1 MAKPLTR
8 DGAIPLLEDAVH
20 LLRRAPLATLLCHL
34 VGSAPLA
41 LGLLIFWNDVT
52 NTHTSNSA
60 CAIESMVL
68 ALLLAWMNCW
78 RAVFAGRL
86 RRLLSGAADAP
97 WSWRRVWNLLAG
109 QAFLGST
116 RLIAVPAAG
125 LIVFPFAWVVSFY
138 RSATALGDR
147 DDLDVLQLIA
157 RARHL
162 AGMQKRQ
169 SWSVLPILFFLG
181 LLVTVNLALALAV
194 LPQLVRIFTGYESDF
209 SRSGVYFIFNPLFLL
224 SVVSISWMVFDP
236 FTQAVFCV
244 RCFHGESI
252 TSGEDLRAG
261 LRALVA
267 SAVLLLLLLV
277 PFHSAA
283 AAVSPQNLEVSV
295 RKAEFAHE
303 YDWRLPPPGAAADQ
317 PVSWFVKV
325 TDRIVDSLSAA
336 KDAVGN
342 LIHSLFDWLRRQLNL
357 IPSSP
362 PGAMPATGLH
372 QGIYILIAAVVVFA
386 LWFAWRRR
394 WFGRARP
401 KLAAVYSLPAVNLD
415 AEDLTADR
423 LPEESW
429 LDLAARSLDE
439 RNFRSALRAFY
450 LANLAWL
457 GRREFLT
464 IHPGKTNREYEIEL
478 RRKARSFAE
487 ARRLFSVNVAAFE
500 RAWYGLHEVT
510 ADDTAEFRRRT
521 DAMKQGVPA

>member
-8 DGAIPLLEDAVH
+8 DGAIPLLDDAVR
-20 LLRRAPLATLLCHL
+20 LIRSAPVSTMLCHL

-52 NTHTSNSA
+52 NTHTSNST
-60 CAIESMVL
+60 CAVESMVL

-86 RRLLSGAADAP
+86 RRLLSGTADAP
-97 WSWRRVWNLLAG
+97 WSWRRVLNLIAS

-125 LIVFPFAWVVSFY
+125 LIVFPFAWVVAFY
-138 RSATALGDR
+138 RSATALADR

-157 RARHL
+157 RARDL
-162 AGMQKRQ
+162 AGLQRRQ

-181 LLVTVNLALALAV
+181 LLVTVNLALALAM
-194 LPQLVRIFTGYESDF
+194 LPQLVRIFTGYESAF

-224 SVVSISWMVFDP
+224 SVLSVSWMVFDP
-236 FTQAVFCV
+236 FTQAVYCV

-261 LRALVA
+261 LRALMA
-267 SAVLLLLLLV
+267 SALVLLLLLV

-283 AAVSPQNLEVSV
+283 AVSPQDLEASV
-295 RKAEFAHE
+295 RKAELAHE
-303 YDWRLPPPGAAADQ
+303 YDWRLPPPGAANH

-336 KDAVGN
+336 KDAIGN
-342 LIHSLFDWLRRQLNL
+342 FIHSLFDWLKRQLDFL
-357 IPSSP
+357 PSAP
-362 PGAMPATGLH
+362 PGAMPTTGLH
-372 QGIYILIAAVVVFA
+372 RGIYILIAAVVIFA
-386 LWFAWRRR
+386 LWIAWRRR
-394 WFGRARP
+394 WFERARP
-401 KLAAVYSLPAVNLD
+401 KLANIHALPAINLD

-429 LDLAARSLDE
+429 LRLAARSLDD

-457 GRREFLT
+457 GRRELLT

-510 ADDTAEFRRRT
+510 ADDAAEFRRRV

>member
-20 LLRRAPLATLLCHL
+20 LVRRAPASTMLCHL

-52 NTHTSNSA
+52 NTHTSNST

-68 ALLLAWMNCW
+68 ALLLTWMNCW

-97 WSWRRVWNLLAG
+97 WSWQRVWNLLAG

-138 RSATALGDR
+138 RSATALADR

-162 AGMQKRQ
+162 AGLQRRQ

-181 LLVTVNLALALAV
+181 LLVTVNLALALAM

-224 SVVSISWMVFDP
+224 SVVAVSWMVFDP
-236 FTQAVFCV
+236 FTQAVYCV

-267 SAVLLLLLLV
+267 SALVLLLLLV

-283 AAVSPQNLEVSV
+283 AVSPQDLEASV
-295 RKAEFAHE
+295 RKAELAHE
-303 YDWRLPPPGAAADQ
+303 YDWRLPPPAATDH

-325 TDRIVDSLSAA
+325 TDRIVDGLSAA
-336 KDAVGN
+336 KDAAGN
-342 LIHSLFDWLRRQLNL
+342 FIHSLFDWLKRQLDL
-357 IPSSP
+357 IPAAP

-372 QGIYILIAAVVVFA
+372 RGIYILIAAVALFA
-386 LWFAWRRR
+386 LWIAWRRR

-401 KLAAVYSLPAVNLD
+401 KVANIHSLPAIDLQ

-429 LDLAARSLDE
+429 LRLAARSLDD
-439 RNFRSALRAFY
+439 RNFRAALRAFY

-457 GRREFLT
+457 GRRELLT

-478 RRKARSFAE
+478 RRKARSLAE

-510 ADDTAEFRRRT
+510 ADDAAEFRRRV
-521 DAMKQGVPA
+521 DAIKQGVPA

>member
-1 MAKPLTR
+1 MRTP
-8 DGAIPLLEDAVH
+8 
-20 LLRRAPLATLLCHL
+20 
-34 VGSAPLA
+34 
-41 LGLLIFWNDVT
+41 
-52 NTHTSNSA
+52 
-60 CAIESMVL
+60 
-68 ALLLAWMNCW
+68 
-78 RAVFAGRL
+78 
-86 RRLLSGAADAP
+86 
-97 WSWRRVWNLLAG
+97 
-109 QAFLGST
+109 
-116 RLIAVPAAG
+116 
-125 LIVFPFAWVVSFY
+125 AWVVAFY

-162 AGMQKRQ
+162 AGLQKRQ
-169 SWSVLPILFFLG
+169 SWSVLPMLFFLG
-181 LLVTVNLALALAV
+181 LLVAVNLALALAV

-224 SVVSISWMVFDP
+224 SVASVSWMVFDP
-236 FTQAVFCV
+236 FTQAVYGV

-261 LRALVA
+261 LRALAACAV
-267 SAVLLLLLLV
+267 VLLLLLA

-283 AAVSPQNLEVSV
+283 AVSPHDLEASV
-295 RKAEFAHE
+295 RKAELAHE
-303 YDWRLPPPGAAADQ
+303 YDWRLPPPGATADQ

-336 KDAVGN
+336 KDAIGN
-342 LIHSLFDWLRRQLNL
+342 FIHSLYDWLKRQLDF
-357 IPSSP
+357 IPSAP
-362 PGAMPATGLH
+362 PGAMPSTGLH
-372 QGIYILIAAVVVFA
+372 HGIYVLIAAVVVLA
-386 LWFAWRRR
+386 LWIAWRRR
-394 WFGRARP
+394 WFARTRP
-401 KLAAVYSLPAVNLD
+401 KPAAVHSLPAINLD

-457 GRREFLT
+457 GRREFIA

-478 RRKARSFAE
+478 RRKARSLAE

-500 RAWYGLHEVT
+500 SAWYGLHEVT
-510 ADDTAEFRRRT
+510 ADDAAEFRRRT

>member
-8 DGAIPLLEDAVH
+8 DGAVPLLEDAVH
-20 LLRRAPLATLLCHL
+20 LLRRAPLSTLLCHL

-41 LGLLIFWNDVT
+41 LGLLIFWNDAT
-52 NTHTSNSA
+52 NTHTSNST

-97 WSWRRVWNLLAG
+97 WSWQRVWNLLTG
-109 QAFLGST
+109 QAFLGAT

-147 DDLDVLQLIA
+147 EDLDVLQLMA
-157 RARHL
+157 HAHHL
-162 AGMQKRQ
+162 AGLQKRQ

-181 LLVTVNLALALAV
+181 LLVTLNLALALAM

-224 SVVSISWMVFDP
+224 SVVSVSWMVFDP

-244 RCFHGESI
+244 RCFRGESI
-252 TSGEDLRAG
+252 TSGEDLRAA
-261 LRALVA
+261 LRTLMA
-267 SAVLLLLLLV
+267 SAMMLLLFLAPL
-277 PFHSAA
+277 HA
-283 AAVSPQNLEVSV
+283 AAVSPQDLEASV
-295 RKAEFAHE
+295 RKAQLAHE
-303 YDWRLPPPGAAADQ
+303 YDWRLPPPGATGGQ
-317 PVSWFVKV
+317 PLPWFVKV
-325 TDRIVDSLSAA
+325 TDRIVDGLRAA
-336 KDAVGN
+336 RDAVGN
-342 LIHSLFDWLRRQLNL
+342 AIHSLFDWLKRQLDLN
-357 IPSSP
+357 PSSP
-362 PGAMPATGLH
+362 PGAMPSAGLH
-372 QGIYILIAAVVVFA
+372 QGIYVLIAAVVVFA
-386 LWFAWRRR
+386 LWIAWRRR
-394 WFGRARP
+394 WFERARP
-401 KLAAVYSLPAVNLD
+401 KMAALHSLAAVDLD

-429 LDLAARSLDE
+429 LRLAARSLDE
-439 RNFRSALRAFY
+439 RNFRLALRAFY

-464 IHPGKTNREYEIEL
+464 IHPGKTNHEYEIEL

-510 ADDTAEFRRRT
+510 ADDAAEFRRRT
-521 DAMKQGVPA
+521 DAMKKGVPA